1 MKYLKNVFARNFLFL
16 ACVAFFFACSE
27 ENPFS
32 DVDNDL
38 DNMQYRA
45 TKKYEQSKSD
55 EDDADYL
62 GNGDYVD
69 RVEDAYGVRS
79 SSSMRR
85 SSSSTDEVVS
95 SPKFDYLTNSKT
107 MRLTLTHYKQI
118 VCSLEGKGS
127 KTCNYSDGDPRISF
141 EILFIQSNG
150 SKTKYS
156 TRDNLGKNW
165 FYYDNLGEWNGER
178 SFEVNVPALTDTIEV
193 CPKVMDVEGFDDRVS
208 STYCYYSYHVGLLG
222 IRETI
227 YQSDYMSEKCEL
239 EWEWYLY

>member
-1 MKYLKNVFARNFLFL
+1 MKHVNFLKMAVLSFIF
-16 ACVAFFFACSE
+16 AACSS

-32 DVDNDL
+32 RTEDSL
-38 DNMQYRA
+38 DDEY
-45 TKKYEQSKSD
+45 KKSIESKTEHREGDKSASD
-55 EDDADYL
+55 WDDYDDYI
-62 GNGDYVD
+62 YVD
-69 RVEDAYGVRS
+69 DDYGYTRS
-79 SSSMRR
+79 SSSYRSS

-118 VCSLEGKGS
+118 VCSLEGKSSQTGE
-127 KTCNYSDGDPRISF
+127 YSDGDPRISF

-156 TRDNLGKNW
+156 TRDDLGKNW
-165 FYYDNLGEWNGER
+165 FYYDDLGEWDGER

-222 IRETI
+222 IRETV

>member
-1 MKYLKNVFARNFLFL
+1 MKYVNLFIIAVL
-16 ACVAFFFACSE
+16 SIIFVACSS

-32 DVDNDL
+32 RTEDSL
-38 DNMQYRA
+38 DEE
-45 TKKYEQSKSD
+45 YESAIESKIENRERDKSSSD
-55 EDDADYL
+55 WDDYDDYI
-62 GNGDYVD
+62 YVD
-69 RVEDAYGVRS
+69 GNYGYTRS
-79 SSSMRR
+79 SSSYRY
-85 SSSSTDEVVS
+85 SSSSSIDEVVS

-107 MRLTLTHYKQI
+107 MRFTLTHYKQT

-127 KTCNYSDGDPRISF
+127 KTCNYSDGDPRITF

-156 TRDNLGKNW
+156 TRDDLGKNW

-222 IRETI
+222 NREII
-227 YQSDYMSEKCEL
+227 YQEDYMSEKCEL